1 MPIFSLQSNRLRIG
15 WTSYAPLHQRICV
28 NLRCVKFS
36 SLISVMKLARW
47 LMLLPSAYAAWW
59 IVLIVGILYVSFL
72 DWLCPPEL
80 ILSGFC
86 TASWYKPA
94 FDAGVIVGAGLG
106 AGLILLTTILVAPS
120 HRRLVAAIAFGIGSA
135 VALYGAYKTDLW
147 VAGAAAISVGLLAL
161 VVSLRTIS

>member
-1 MPIFSLQSNRLRIG
+1 
-15 WTSYAPLHQRICV
+15 
-28 NLRCVKFS
+28 
-36 SLISVMKLARW
+36 MKLVRW

-59 IVLIVGILYVSFL
+59 IALIVGVLYVSFL

-80 ILSGFC
+80 IFSGFC

-106 AGLILLTTILVAPS
+106 AGLIMLATILIAPS
-120 HRRLVAAIAFGIGSA
+120 HRRLVAAVAFGIGSA
-135 VALYGAYKTDLW
+135 VALHGAYETDSW

-161 VVSLRTIS
+161 VVSLRTVS